1 MHGLGNKRLVS
12 ILLVIFIFGSLL
24 AGCGGSTETKTGDN
38 TSVAEEKDVTEKKD
52 DTAAPKTEVTEISVS
67 TWGAPDEKAVF
78 DKLVADFEAANK
90 DIKVKVLHIPDDY
103 VGKMNTMLAGGTAPD
118 VIFVPDGDFG
128 RWVTAGLL
136 VNIQKYV
143 DTSDLAVNDMWES
156 ALVRY
161 KYDGKYLGRGD
172 LYALPK
178 DIGPTVIYYNK
189 ELFDAAG
196 VPHPSA
202 EKPMTFDE
210 FLETSKKLT
219 KDTNGDGK
227 IDQYGMGP
235 IWWEGFVWSN
245 GGEIFNKDM
254 TEFLL
259 DEPAATEGLQ
269 FAADLGLVHNV
280 VPDSRA
286 LQSMN
291 DDQMFQTGRL
301 AMKIQGRWM
310 VPTYR
315 KLDFDWDIAPMP
327 AGKTGISTG
336 WSGSVGFA
344 INKQAKNPDQ
354 AYKLIEYF
362 AGPVGQ
368 EKMAELGF
376 SIPNFKSMA
385 SQEKFLQPDQKPAN
399 AQVFLMA
406 AENQRPGP
414 WTFVPNNKWFDVLN
428 QNLGK
433 MWSGE
438 KTAAELMKELEP
450 KIMEALKEGNPQYFE
465 N

>member
-1 MHGLGNKRLVS
+1 MLSKRLVS
-12 ILLVIFIFGSLL
+12 ILLVIFMLATLLVGCASSSEPSNEGNAGSNTTDSKKEE
-24 AGCGGSTETKTGDN
+24 AKT
-38 TSVAEEKDVTEKKD
+38 EEK
-52 DTAAPKTEVTEISVS
+52 PKTEVTEISVS

-78 DKLVADFEAANK
+78 DNLVADFESANK

-136 VNIQKYV
+136 TNLQGYIDISGL
-143 DTSDLAVNDMWES
+143 DTDDMWES
-156 ALVRY
+156 ALTRY
-161 KYDGKYLGRGD
+161 QYDGKYLGRGD
-172 LYALPK
+172 IYALPK

-189 ELFDAAG
+189 ELFDAEG
-196 VPHPSA
+196 VPYPSA
-202 EKPMTFDE
+202 DKPMTFDE

-219 KDTNGDGK
+219 KDTDGDGK
-227 IDQYGMGP
+227 TDQFGMGP

-245 GGEIFNKDM
+245 GGEIFNEDK

-259 DEPAATEGLQ
+259 DEAAATEGLQ

-315 KLDFDWDIAPMP
+315 KLDFDWDVAPMP

-344 INKQAKNPDQ
+344 VNKQAESPD
-354 AYKLIEYF
+354 AAFKLVEYF
-362 AGPVGQ
+362 AGPIGQ

-385 SQEKFLQPDQKPAN
+385 TSEKFLQPDQKPAN
-399 AQVFLMA
+399 AQVFIMA

-433 MWSGE
+433 LWSGE
-438 KTAAELMKELEP
+438 KTAEELMKEIEP
-450 KIMEALKEGNPQYFE
+450 EVEKALKEGNPQYFE
-465 N
+465 